1 MSDWK
6 PSKKGTRSYKS
17 DPANPLSSTI
27 KLIPLYRTV
36 IQENLK
42 FRQKRWLVR
51 HSGSSY
57 QVDTLDEAN
66 EIAWHIQN
74 PHVEYDTE
82 EEE

>member
-1 MSDWK
+1 MSNWRI
-6 PSKKGTRSYKS
+6 SKKGIRKYKS

-27 KLIPLYRTV
+27 KLIPEYRTV
-36 IQENLK
+36 MVQECAV
-42 FRQKRWLVR
+42 RQKRWLVR

-74 PHVEYDTE
+74 PHVEYDME